1 MAEGLH
7 RDGNG
12 KKMNNDGFGK
22 GTASGW
28 RLRDAEGGEYGWRH
42 WEARGQGW
50 GHGTASGNG
59 STGIGKLGKV

>member
-22 GTASGW
+22 GTASG
-28 RLRDAEGGEYGWRH
+28 
-42 WEARGQGW
+42 
-50 GHGTASGNG
+50 NG